1 MGFGAAVTSRC
12 VASAAA
18 ARPVAGDSTPFPVE
32 ERPVILASS
41 IGEIAHPF
49 FITFAWLIAAFYAL
63 IPNYAIAIA
72 LLTIVVM
79 IVVFPITRRATRSMM
94 KMQLLAPELKK
105 IQTRYKTNPSM
116 TAAEKQEARQHLNEE
131 MMALYR
137 ENGVSPTGGCLPML
151 LQLPIFW
158 ILYGTIRGLIH
169 TKNFASVAAARAYCH
184 GLNDNKLCPQPLY
197 IDRHSKLYRAVEHA
211 HGHLNAFGINLADS
225 VRTAGLSWGSKVPLI
240 ALILLAIGL
249 QYIQIK
255 QVSGRNKAAA
265 AANPQMQQM
274 QRIMPIIFAVIYIAI
289 PAGVNVYFIVSS
301 LFRIGQQEFMY
312 RRDPHIRE
320 SMAQLHARAKS
331 EPKVVDTRA
340 KEARPKRFLERL
352 LPAAALEPEARPPSA
367 APEAAPPARPAA
379 NASGNGRGA
388 IPPGGRGPGG
398 SPARGQS
405 RSRNKRPRRQ
415 R

>member
-1 MGFGAAVTSRC
+1 MIF
-12 VASAAA
+12 
-18 ARPVAGDSTPFPVE
+18 
-32 ERPVILASS
+32 ASS

-49 FITFAWLIAAFYAL
+49 FIAFAWLIAVFYSL
-63 IPNYAIAIA
+63 IANYAIAIA

-105 IQTRYKTNPSM
+105 IQTRYKTNPGM

-169 TKNFASVAAARAYCH
+169 TKTFVSVAAAHAYCH
-184 GLNDNKLCPQPLY
+184 GLNSGKICPQPLY
-197 IDRHSKLYRAVEHA
+197 IKRSSKLFSAIEHA
-211 HGHLNAFGINLADS
+211 DGHLNAFGINLADS
-225 VRTAGLSWGSKVPLI
+225 VRSAGLSWGSKTPYI
-240 ALILLAIGL
+240 ALILVAIAL

-255 QVSGRNKAAA
+255 QVSGRNAAAA

-274 QRIMPIIFAVIYIAI
+274 QRIMPIVFAVIYIAI

-301 LFRIGQQEFMY
+301 LFRISQQEFMY

-320 SMAQLHARAKS
+320 SMAQLSARTKN
-331 EPKVVDTRA
+331 EPKVVDTKA
-340 KEARPKRFLERL
+340 TETRPKRFLERL
-352 LPAAALEPEARPPSA
+352 LPPTPALGDRPPRPS
-367 APEAAPPARPAA
+367 APPPETRPAPPRPTPT
-379 NASGNGRGA
+379 ASGNGRGA

-398 SPARGQS
+398 SPARGQTRCS
-405 RSRNKRPRRQ
+405 KRPRRP

>member
-1 MGFGAAVTSRC
+1 MADCSRC
-12 VASAAA
+12 TGSVGVV
-18 ARPVAGDSTPFPVE
+18 PPAGGASTPFPVE
-32 ERPVILASS
+32 GRGVIFASS

-49 FITFAWLIAAFYAL
+49 FIAFAWLIAAFYAL
-63 IPNYAIAIA
+63 VPNYAFAIA
-72 LLTIVVM
+72 LLTIVTM

-105 IQTRYKTNPSM
+105 IQARYKTNPGM
-116 TAAEKQEARQHLNEE
+116 TAAEKQESRQHLNEE
-131 MMALYR
+131 MMAMYR

-169 TKNFASVAAARAYCH
+169 TKNFANAAAAHAYCH
-184 GLNDNKLCPQPLY
+184 ALSYGKVCPQPLY
-197 IDRHSKLYRAVEHA
+197 INRGSKLFRAVEHA
-211 HGHLNAFGINLADS
+211 HGHLNALGINLADS
-225 VRTAGLSWGSKVPLI
+225 VRSSGLSWGSKVPLI
-240 ALILLAIGL
+240 ALILVAIAL

-255 QVSGRNKAAA
+255 QVSGRNAAAA

-289 PAGVNVYFIVSS
+289 PAGVNIYFIVSS
-301 LFRIGQQEFMY
+301 LFRISQQEFMY

-320 SMAQLHARAKS
+320 SLAQMHARMKS
-331 EPKVVDTRA
+331 ETKVVETKA
-340 KEARPKRFLERL
+340 TETRPKGFLQRL
-352 LPAAALEPEARPPSA
+352 LPPAPALEPADKPSNAPRAEPAPMPP
-367 APEAAPPARPAA
+367 RPAPTP
-379 NASGNGRGA
+379 SGNGRGA

-398 SPARGQS
+398 SPARGQTRS
-405 RSRNKRPRRQ
+405 RSKRPRRP